1 MGKIFKIFLILMS
14 AGFINTQAQDLSGSI
29 KELKYLPLNKSAG
42 YLKISIEQH
51 DRLTTISLESSRDV
65 SHKNIYLL
73 KGIMEEKGSAYW
85 KIIATYENLDAAEFN
100 QSFTDQNNRTEGIM
114 YRVMVVNP
122 EEVIEYTPIMILTGK
137 S

>member
-1 MGKIFKIFLILMS
+1 MS